1 MAMAEGVSTLVL
13 VPTGY
18 EAARLDLEPGS
29 FAVCGFG
36 LAAAGVGAARAFAE
50 RQPARAVLLGT
61 AGTYDA
67 ERAPIGSA
75 LVASAVR
82 CVGIGAGDLSAAEL
96 GWAESDVVELDGGD
110 GELLSVAAASPSC
123 DAAARRAAQHPAA
136 VAEEMEGFAVAL
148 AARAFGVELS
158 VVRGISNLAGDR
170 DHARWRMTEA
180 LAAARRL
187 LDTIPA

>member
-1 MAMAEGVSTLVL
+1 MTAAEGASTLVL

-29 FAVCGFG
+29 FEVCGFG
-36 LAAAGVGAARAFAE
+36 LAAAGVGAARALAE
-50 RQPARAVLLGT
+50 RRPARAVLLGT
-61 AGTYDA
+61 AGSYDTG
-67 ERAPIGSA
+67 RAPVGSA
-75 LVASAVR
+75 VVASAVR
-82 CVGIGAGDLSAAEL
+82 CVGIGAGELSAAEL
-96 GWAESDVVELDGGD
+96 GWAESDLVELGGAG
-110 GELLSVAAASPSC
+110 GELLSVASASPSPK
-123 DAAARRAAQHPAA
+123 AAAERAARHPAA

-148 AARAFGVELS
+148 AARAFGVELT

-170 DHARWRMTEA
+170 DHAHWRMTEA